1 MKHYDHL
8 NDQGVMTAAGK
19 EKGNVGAGPVRFS
32 FLIRPCRLPPN
43 VWSSDEQRPQHPGA
57 CWKGRAALETHRP
70 TPATSPAPGIISGSL
85 SLRSRASGLRGS
97 TQKTDRSARAYT
109 DVHDEL
115 GGQLVRQAGDCGPS
129 FLQKNPA
136 DRAEETVHTSTMAWP
151 ETASQ
156 LSAAHRVKRL
166 PVGTQP
172 MGRTGAHGMT
182 MPPSDLFRTL

>member
-1 MKHYDHL
+1 MGSHP
-8 NDQGVMTAAGK
+8 TC
-19 EKGNVGAGPVRFS
+19 GP
-32 FLIRPCRLPPN
+32 LT
-43 VWSSDEQRPQHPGA
+43 SSVHSTRGLARKAELL
-57 CWKGRAALETHRP
+57 WRP
-70 TPATSPAPGIISGSL
+70 TDPLRQRPAPGIVSGSL
-85 SLRSRASGLRGS
+85 SLRGGASGLRGS

-115 GGQLVRQAGDCGPS
+115 RGQLVRQAGDCGSS

-172 MGRTGAHGMT
+172 MGRTSVHGMT